1 MTLNKETVKKIAEK
15 IKEYKYVA
23 IVVVF
28 GVLLM
33 LIPGKTETAETGTDG
48 EPYFSLEEQEK
59 RLEDMLE
66 RIDGA
71 GKVKVMLTLKTST
84 EQVLAG
90 DEDADSDGDVRRE
103 TVIVSSGSGKQGAV
117 TVKYVYPV
125 YMGAAIVAQGADSAA
140 VRLAIIEMTS
150 AATGLEADRIS
161 VMKMNN

>member
-1 MTLNKETVKKIAEK
+1 MSKETVKKIAEK

-23 IVVVF
+23 IVVLC

-33 LIPGKTETAETGTDG
+33 LIPGKKDAAESSAGS

-66 RIDGA
+66 RIEGA

-84 EQVLAG
+84 EQILAG
-90 DEDADSDGDVRRE
+90 DEDTDSDGDVRRE
-103 TVIVSSGSGKQGAV
+103 TVIISSGTGKQGAV
-117 TVKYVYPV
+117 TIKYVYPV

-161 VMKMNN
+161 VMKMND

>member
-1 MTLNKETVKKIAEK
+1 MSKETVKKIAEK

-23 IVVVF
+23 IVVLC

-33 LIPGKTETAETGTDG
+33 LIPGKTDAAESSAGS

-66 RIDGA
+66 RIEGA

-84 EQVLAG
+84 EQILAG
-90 DEDADSDGDVRRE
+90 DEDTDSNGDVRRE
-103 TVIVSSGSGKQGAV
+103 TVIISSGTGKQGAV
-117 TVKYVYPV
+117 TIKYVYPV

-161 VMKMNN
+161 VMKMND